1 MAVLGVAGF
10 ALEVPDMDDGL
21 AFYTAAGLVADVSK
35 DRATLTCPDGQTPCV
50 TLIRKGTR
58 MRLHHV
64 SLRADALDEMAA
76 DISAHGGKV
85 VDAPVG
91 FRADGLWV
99 SDPHGVLFHLVEL
112 APEPEPSAG
121 PRFAINAPGA
131 IVRVRQSAMAP
142 LRSYPPA
149 RPRKLGHVALFTP
162 DVLASVDFV
171 TEAFGMALADR
182 AQDVVAFCCARQNSD
197 HHVLAFA
204 KSPGTG
210 LHHASFQVA
219 DPDEVGRAGQA
230 LANAAGRG
238 HWGFGRHTIGSN
250 FFHYIQDPWGSWFEY
265 YSDMDFIDDHALWTP
280 TVYGMED
287 AMANWGP
294 PVPADFVHNY
304 QAEGG
309 Q

>member
-10 ALEVPDMDDGL
+10 TLQVPDMDAGL
-21 AFYTAAGLVADVSK
+21 AFYTAAGLVADVSEN
-35 DRATLTCPDGQTPCV
+35 RAALVCPGGQTPCV
-50 TLIRKGTR
+50 TLIRSSAR

-64 SLRADALDEMAA
+64 TLRADALDELAA
-76 DISAHGGKV
+76 RVPVHGGKV
-85 VDAPVG
+85 VDAPAG
-91 FRADGLWV
+91 FGADGLWV

-112 APEPEPSAG
+112 APEPAAPPG
-121 PRFAINAPGA
+121 PRFAINAPGE

-142 LRSYPPA
+142 SGSYPQV

-197 HHVLAFA
+197 HHVIAFA

-238 HWGFGRHTIGSN
+238 QWGFGRHTIGSN

-265 YSDMDFIDDHALWTP
+265 YADMDFIDDHSLWQP

-304 QAEGG
+304 QVESAP
-309 Q
+309 

>member
-10 ALEVPDMDDGL
+10 ALEVPDMDAGV

-35 DRATLTCPDGQTPCV
+35 DRATLTCPGGQTPCV

-210 LHHASFQVA
+210 LHHASFQVV

-230 LANAAGRG
+230 LSLI
-238 HWGFGRHTIGSN
+238 HI
-250 FFHYIQDPWGSWFEY
+250 
-265 YSDMDFIDDHALWTP
+265 
-280 TVYGMED
+280 
-287 AMANWGP
+287 
-294 PVPADFVHNY
+294 
-304 QAEGG
+304 
-309 Q
+309 

>member
-1 MAVLGVAGF
+1 MAVLGVVGF
-10 ALEVPDMDDGL
+10 TLEVADMDAGL
-21 AFYTAAGLVADVSK
+21 VFYTAAGLVADVGEDK
-35 DRATLTCPDGQTPCV
+35 ATLICPGGKTPCV
-50 TLIRKGTR
+50 TLIGGGTR

-64 SLRADALDEMAA
+64 TLRADALDEMAVRVP
-76 DISAHGGKV
+76 AHGGTV
-85 VDAPVG
+85 VDAPAG
-91 FRADGLWV
+91 FGADGLWV

-112 APEPEPSAG
+112 APEPAPLAG
-121 PRFAINAPGA
+121 PRFAINAPGE

-142 LRSYPPA
+142 SSSYPPA

-182 AQDVVAFCCARQNSD
+182 AQDVVAFCCARHNSD

-265 YSDMDFIDDHALWTP
+265 YSDMDFIDDHALWQP